1 MTGPSD
7 TPPVTLDGSGLR
19 LDQLLLLARRGAHI
33 SVSTDA
39 LETVSRA
46 HGILVAARDSGRVYG
61 ANTGVGANRG
71 VDIDHGDD
79 QDERNERDERGAGP
93 VAAEVAASRAAH
105 ARRLLRSHASGVGA
119 VESDTVTRAA
129 LVVRLEQL
137 LAGGS
142 GISPAVVIGLA
153 DAVKADALPTLH
165 RTGSIGTGDL
175 TALGELALTL
185 IGELPWRSGSIPPVE
200 FADSDSLPFISSGAV
215 TIATAA
221 LAADRMTRLLDAATV
236 VCALSFLA
244 LRGSH
249 EALDA
254 EVHAARPHPQQ
265 QAEAARLRRFTDPV
279 EGEREPAPRVQDPFG
294 LRIAPQIHAPARAS
308 LDQLAET
315 LERELTGRTENPL
328 VVDDGV
334 RHNGQFHLASL
345 AWALDAARL
354 AMPPVFTLSA
364 GRVSLLMRPD
374 LTGLPAFLADTR
386 DGATSSGLMVTEYI
400 VQDALAR
407 LRVEATPVSGGS
419 LSISLGLEEH
429 ASFASQSAR
438 LLDDL
443 AGSAETVLAVEL
455 FAALRALQL
464 APERAAGTRLQPV
477 FERLVALIDASTEDR
492 PFGADIDR
500 LREELPTLGDVL
512 SV

>member
-1 MTGPSD
+1 MND
-7 TPPVTLDGSGLR
+7 TPDTPSVTLEGTGIR
-19 LDQLLLLARRGAHI
+19 LAELVLVASRGAGI
-33 SVSTDA
+33 EVSNDA
-39 LETVSRA
+39 IETVSRA
-46 HGILVAARDSGRVYG
+46 HGILVAARESGRVYG

-71 VDIDHGDD
+71 VDLS
-79 QDERNERDERGAGP
+79 AG
-93 VAAEVAASRAAH
+93 RAAH

-119 VESDTVTRAA
+119 VENDAVTRAA

-142 GISPAVVIGLA
+142 GISAGVVLGLA
-153 DAVKADALPTLH
+153 DAVRADALPTLH
-165 RTGSIGTGDL
+165 RTGSIGTADL

-215 TIATAA
+215 TIAIAA
-221 LAADRMTRLLDAATV
+221 LAADRMRRLLDAATV
-236 VCALSFLA
+236 VCGLSFLA
-244 LRGSH
+244 LRGSS

-254 EVHAARPHPQQ
+254 EVHAARPHPWQEE
-265 QAEAARLRRFTDPV
+265 EAARLRRLTDPV
-279 EGEREPAPRVQDPFG
+279 AGEREPAPRVQDPFG
-294 LRIAPQIHAPARAS
+294 LRIAPQVHAPALAS
-308 LDQLAET
+308 IDQLVEA
-315 LERELTGRTENPL
+315 LEREIAGRTENPL

-334 RHNGQFHLASL
+334 RHHGQFHLASL
-345 AWALDAARL
+345 AWTLDAARV

-374 LTGLPAFLADTR
+374 LTGLPAFLAETG

-400 VQDALAR
+400 AQDALAR
-407 LRVEATPVSGGS
+407 LRVEATPVSGGA

-429 ASFASQSAR
+429 ASFATQSAR

-455 FAALRALQL
+455 FTAVRALQL

-477 FERLVALIDASTEDR
+477 FERLVALIDPSTEDR

-500 LREELPTLGDVL
+500 LRAELPTLGEVL
-512 SV
+512 AAE

>member
-1 MTGPSD
+1 MTDTSD
-7 TPPVTLDGSGLR
+7 TPPVTLDGTGLS
-19 LDQLLLLARRGAHI
+19 LDELVLLARRGSGI
-33 SVSTDA
+33 EVSTDA
-39 LETVSRA
+39 LERVSQA
-46 HGILVAARDSGRVYG
+46 HRILVAARESGRVYG

-71 VDIDHGDD
+71 VDLSVG
-79 QDERNERDERGAGP
+79 
-93 VAAEVAASRAAH
+93 RAAH

-119 VESDTVTRAA
+119 VETDVVTRAA

-142 GISPAVVIGLA
+142 GISPAVVLGLA

-221 LAADRMTRLLDAATV
+221 LATDRMARLLDAATV
-236 VCALSFLA
+236 VTGLSFLA
-244 LRGSH
+244 LRGSS
-249 EALDA
+249 EALDD
-254 EVHAARPHPQQ
+254 EVHAARPHPWQ
-265 QAEAARLRRFTDPV
+265 QAEASRLRWITDPV
-279 EGEREPAPRVQDPFG
+279 PREEERDPAPRVQDPFG
-294 LRIAPQIHAPARAS
+294 LRIAPQVHAPALAS
-308 LDQLAET
+308 IEQLTAA

-334 RHNGQFHLASL
+334 RHHGQFHLATL

-400 VQDALAR
+400 AQDALAR

-455 FAALRALQL
+455 FTALRALQL
-464 APERAAGTRLQPV
+464 APERAVGTRLQPV
-477 FERLVALIDASTEDR
+477 FERLVAVIDESTEDR

-500 LREELPTLGDVL
+500 LREELPALGEVL
-512 SV
+512 PD